1 MLSCK
6 ANNELINLVQKF
18 KKSKDIAIAKQ
29 IVEIYESIPE
39 KSKTLGN
46 NFHVIASIV
55 HQCRKK
61 LNESISKQ
69 TLEILNL
76 ISSYRKSKSKDIAE
90 SILNYYD
97 SIDNRKEIFGMHFR
111 KIQTFIC
118 RLRKKFSVNSNPDN
132 EVKKRIISLIKEF
145 KITRSLDTAREIC
158 EVYDSIT
165 DSKSKILGQDY
176 GRIKLFV
183 WNIKKKF
190 FSNNPELID
199 QYEKNEREKLITLTQ
214 YEVKT
219 LSPGRTNSVINLSYR
234 LQKFQIRRYL
244 LDLVKDKYLV
254 EALTLPGTEWIFER
268 DLLIQHQ
275 NDCIIVG
282 LENDRTVYNYSRL
295 NMPPSDL
302 VYYFNIS
309 DREFFS
315 KQSHPFC
322 FDLIW
327 LDYMGPFTRQRL
339 EVFELACKNGYLK
352 SDCIVALT
360 FMCGREFKD
369 IQDEYR
375 KSCGNKDNFHEA
387 RKRVIPEMY
396 CRVAQSYGYETEI
409 KKVEI
414 YREQQGNCNSVPM
427 IFIALALTKK

>member
-6 ANNELINLVQKF
+6 ANNELFNLVQEF
-18 KKSKDIAIAKQ
+18 KKSKKMAIAKQ
-29 IVEIYESIPE
+29 
-39 KSKTLGN
+39 
-46 NFHVIASIV
+46 
-55 HQCRKK
+55 
-61 LNESISKQ
+61 NESISRQ

-76 ISSYRKSKSKDIAE
+76 ISSYRKSKSKDLAE

-97 SIDNRKEIFGMHFR
+97 SVDNRKETFGKNFR
-111 KIQTFIC
+111 KIQAFVS
-118 RLRKKFSVNSNPDN
+118 RLRKKFSVNSNTDN
-132 EVKKRIISLIKEF
+132 EVKRRIISLITEF
-145 KITRSLDTAREIC
+145 KNTRSLETAREIC
-158 EVYDSIT
+158 EAYNSIT

-176 GRIKLFV
+176 GRIKIYV
-183 WNIKKKF
+183 WNLKKKF
-190 FSNNPELID
+190 FSDTAERID
-199 QYEKNEREKLITLTQ
+199 QLEKEERAKATSLSYDI
-214 YEVKT
+214 KT

-244 LDLVKDKYLV
+244 LELVKEKYPV
-254 EALTLPGTEWIFER
+254 EALTLPGTEWILER

-282 LENDRTVYNYSRL
+282 LENDRTVYHYSRL

-302 VYYFNIS
+302 VYYLNMS

-315 KQSHPFC
+315 KQNHPFG

-352 SDCIVALT
+352 KDCIVALT
-360 FMCGREFKD
+360 FMCGREFKE
-369 IQDEYR
+369 IQEEYR
-375 KSCGNKDNFHEA
+375 KSCGDGDNFHEA
-387 RKRVIPEMY
+387 RKKVIPDMY
-396 CRVAQSYGYETEI
+396 RRIAQKYGYRVEI

-414 YREQQGNCNSVPM
+414 YKEQQGNCNSVPM
-427 IFIALALTKK
+427 IFIALALTKNNI